1 MNPADGTVFTVGHST
16 HSVGHLI
23 EILRGSGI
31 EVIADVRSSPYSRR
45 LPQFNRESLV
55 SDLKVAG
62 IEYVFLGRE
71 LGGRGASAD
80 VLDSD
85 GRVNYVKLA
94 EREEFA
100 EGMRRVLQ
108 GRLQYRMAL
117 LCAERDP
124 LECHRG
130 LVIARKLSGSGIE
143 VQHIRAEGEVESHT
157 EFENRLL
164 TMFGLSL
171 PDMLHT
177 DEEVYDD
184 AYSRQAVKV
193 AYVEQETKCSEDEPA

>member
-1 MNPADGTVFTVGHST
+1 MKPANGTVFTVGHST
-16 HSVGHLI
+16 NSPGHLI
-23 EILRGSGI
+23 EVLVGAGM

-80 VLDSD
+80 VLDMD
-85 GRVNYVKLA
+85 GRVDYVKLA
-94 EREEFA
+94 DSAEFA

-108 GRLQYRMAL
+108 GRLKYRMAL

-124 LECHRG
+124 MECHRG
-130 LVIARKLSGSGIE
+130 LVIARKLNENGVG
-143 VQHIRAEGEVESHT
+143 VQHIGADGELESHT
-157 EFENRLL
+157 QFEHRLL
-164 TMFGLSL
+164 NLFGLAL
-171 PDMLHT
+171 PDLLHT
-177 DEEVYDD
+177 DEQVYDD
-184 AYSRQAVKV
+184 AYSRQASKV
-193 AYVEQETKCSEDEPA
+193 AYVEQGFRYAEGEPA